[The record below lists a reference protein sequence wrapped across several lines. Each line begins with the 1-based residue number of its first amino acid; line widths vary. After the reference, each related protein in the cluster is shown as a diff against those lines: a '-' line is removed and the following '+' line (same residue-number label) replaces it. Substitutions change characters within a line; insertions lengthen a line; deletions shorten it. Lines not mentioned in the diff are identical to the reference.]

1 MGYRTIIKNSVLP
14 HGVNV
19 RCELFV
25 PDVYSD
31 ENAAPAMGKTASEKN
46 ENLEKFA
53 EEIWAPQYFRHA
65 RNILNTFEN
74 SQIPIKFVKGQNW
87 LLTRLWSI
95 REQLR
100 GVYDR
105 YEDTVIED
113 IDTTLK
119 PLGETV
125 FGCVIGGK
133 ILAVKDADSV
143 QRAVQEAHDI
153 ISLEDKKDLE
163 FLLAHA
169 AGNIVRRPDDDVHD
183 VLLKVMSEGSAKR
196 FEKIIL
202 QLAWSV

>member
-14 HGVNV
+14 HRVSV

-31 ENAAPAMGKTASEKN
+31 ENAAPAMGKCASEKN
-46 ENLEKFA
+46 ENLEKFV
-53 EEIWAPQYFRHA
+53 EELWAPQYFRHA
-65 RNILNTFEN
+65 RSILKTFEN
-74 SQIPIKFVKGQNW
+74 SKLPIKFIKGQSW
-87 LLTRLWSI
+87 LLTPLWS
-95 REQLR
+95 RNDQLR

-113 IDTTLK
+113 IDTTLM

-133 ILAVKDADSV
+133 ILAVKDNDSV
-143 QRAVQEAHDI
+143 RRAVREAHDI
-153 ISLEDKKDLE
+153 ISLNDKKDIE

-169 AGNIVRRPDDDVHD
+169 AGNIVKRPDDD
-183 VLLKVMSEGSAKR
+183 VLLKVMSKKSAER